1 MLCGWSALSPAMRS
15 ASEFVQWSAPGVRAD
30 MRQIYPIGID
40 EIIEHASPYRRHLER
55 LVRPYVQAPQ
65 VPEDTVR

>member
-1 MLCGWSALSPAMRS
+1 
-15 ASEFVQWSAPGVRAD
+15 

>member
-1 MLCGWSALSPAMRS
+1 MSNGLHLTLELRCAN
-15 ASEFVQWSAPGVRAD
+15 
-30 MRQIYPIGID
+30 IYPIGID

-55 LVRPYVQAPQ
+55 LVRPYVQATR